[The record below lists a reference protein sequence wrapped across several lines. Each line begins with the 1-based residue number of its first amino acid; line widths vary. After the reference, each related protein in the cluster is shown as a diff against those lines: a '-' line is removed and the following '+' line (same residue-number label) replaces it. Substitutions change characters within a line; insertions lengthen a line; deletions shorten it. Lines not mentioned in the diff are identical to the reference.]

1 MSVAGVGS
9 TLELGWV
16 TRTLEVSTTEF
27 LYTRASHRYPKRL
40 RKKYQKTVQK
50 SPKKKRQARLVVQG
64 CLPPRSDDEASE
76 RVGGRGRGVRG
87 GFACFGA
94 AAVENSTNGFM
105 KNLPLY
111 IVAFAALLAVFV
123 VP

>member
-1 MSVAGVGS
+1 M
-9 TLELGWV
+9 
-16 TRTLEVSTTEF
+16 
-27 LYTRASHRYPKRL
+27 
-40 RKKYQKTVQK
+40 
-50 SPKKKRQARLVVQG
+50 KKRHARLVVPKPWQP
-64 CLPPRSDDEASE
+64 LARLPPPRSDDVASE

-87 GFACFGA
+87 GFACFWA
-94 AAVENSTNGFM
+94 AAVEMSTNGFM